1 MEKQTLKQ
9 QCGIYLHTKYPYD
22 SMPAIITVDKLVFE
36 NCFPY
41 DVTHER
47 VDIVRILEITEE
59 EFSPLSDDIISS
71 VCQDIHN

>member
-1 MEKQTLKQ
+1 MS
-9 QCGIYLHTKYPYD
+9 G
-22 SMPAIITVDKLVFE
+22 MPAIITVDKLVFE

-47 VDIVRILEITEE
+47 DDIVRILEITEE